1 MVADM
6 VVGKHGL
13 ADVLFLVAFILF
25 CVVFVL
31 RWMVTPRLVDGMLTA
46 AGLALVALAFFV
58 L

>member
-13 ADVLFLVAFILF
+13 ADVLFLVAFIVF

-31 RWMVTPRLVDGMLTA
+31 RWMITPRNVDGVLTA

>member
-1 MVADM
+1 VIAAL
-6 VVGKHGL
+6 VTGKVDL

-31 RWMVTPRLVDGMLTA
+31 RWLVAPRAVDGMLVA
-46 AGLALVALAFFV
+46 AGLALTTLAFFV